1 MAEVHVLMGVSQSE
15 NDGLPTF
22 SKHILQVEICGP
34 QEDHLSVI
42 DVPGIFSNAI
52 PGKTTKDDKALVRDM
67 VQAYMKNP
75 RSIILTVVP
84 ANVDIATQE
93 IVEMAHEVDPTGE
106 RTLGVLTK
114 PDLVDKGAETNVI
127 DIIKGKRMQVKLG
140 WVIVRNLGQSE
151 LQGGTTRRDAVE
163 GELRTKYPWNTV
175 DCDDFGIDSLRNRIR
190 VIVTANARQA
200 FSSVKFEISNGLKA
214 RQISLR
220 SLGPQRKTMEQ
231 QAQFLVDILSSFQ
244 SLTIQAI
251 GGNYS
256 LNDAFED
263 IEALKLATGVVT
275 RNEKFSEDLA
285 RWGHLFD
292 FKNESSSQV
301 EVSDFAAGRQKPVKR
316 LLCSRKR
323 KDIPEILDVLPEP
336 SNLSPPLS
344 HDLASWIGDEYRQ
357 SRGFEIGT
365 FNPLLLSSLM
375 KKQSLKWTSLA
386 NGYIGDV
393 IVIVHSYITNGLSQ
407 VCPDGGVYEKLL
419 SFLMDKL
426 IERYQSAIDKVDY
439 LVFVERSTIPM
450 TLNHYFNDNMEKW

>member
-1 MAEVHVLMGVSQSE
+1 MWFQVHVLMGLSQSE

-22 SKHILQVEICGP
+22 SKHVLQVEICGP

-67 VQAYMKNP
+67 VQAYMKNS

-114 PDLVDKGAETNVI
+114 PDLVDNGAETNVI

-200 FSSVKFEISNGLKA
+200 FSSV
-214 RQISLR
+214 
-220 SLGPQRKTMEQ
+220 T
-231 QAQFLVDILSSFQ
+231 
-244 SLTIQAI
+244 
-251 GGNYS
+251 
-256 LNDAFED
+256 
-263 IEALKLATGVVT
+263 
-275 RNEKFSEDLA
+275 
-285 RWGHLFD
+285 
-292 FKNESSSQV
+292 
-301 EVSDFAAGRQKPVKR
+301 
-316 LLCSRKR
+316 C
-323 KDIPEILDVLPEP
+323 
-336 SNLSPPLS
+336 
-344 HDLASWIGDEYRQ
+344 
-357 SRGFEIGT
+357 
-365 FNPLLLSSLM
+365 
-375 KKQSLKWTSLA
+375 
-386 NGYIGDV
+386 
-393 IVIVHSYITNGLSQ
+393 
-407 VCPDGGVYEKLL
+407 
-419 SFLMDKL
+419 
-426 IERYQSAIDKVDY
+426 
-439 LVFVERSTIPM
+439 
-450 TLNHYFNDNMEKW
+450 